1 MILEL
6 EEDVAL
12 LQQLLARSVM
22 VNLHAQFF
30 AHWMEESFI
39 LLCSSQYLESAL
51 ASSESGPCAVIA
63 TLSHIFQAALGEPK
77 FPCSFTVL
85 LVVSFPVNTDD
96 LSALKKIAESQTFNR
111 ASVLAG
117 LLTCRIFNKFIIIL
131 KNNHSCFE

>member
-77 FPCSFTVL
+77 FPCSFTV
-85 LVVSFPVNTDD
+85 SFPVNTDD

-117 LLTCRIFNKFIIIL
+117 LLTCHIFDKFIIIL
-131 KNNHSCFE
+131 KNNHSCFK